1 MEIQKLTE
9 KLQVLITK
17 EESAGLNSAILNDAI
32 EDNQRPVSVS
42 AYIRSLIKKDL
53 LQNGLCKVFN
63 KIKNEF
69 VKNIEMREYNFQ
81 FGPLIG
87 EGGRNFL
94 ADGEVFFSV
103 EDCIS

>member
-53 LQNGLCKVFN
+53 LQRGMTEQKSYIKDKIN
-63 KIKNEF
+63 KLNK
-69 VKNIEMREYNFQ
+69 Q
-81 FGPLIG
+81 
-87 EGGRNFL
+87 
-94 ADGEVFFSV
+94 
-103 EDCIS
+103 

>member
-53 LQNGLCKVFN
+53 LQRGMTEQRSYIKYKIN
-63 KIKNEF
+63 KLNK
-69 VKNIEMREYNFQ
+69 Q
-81 FGPLIG
+81 
-87 EGGRNFL
+87 
-94 ADGEVFFSV
+94 
-103 EDCIS
+103 

>member
-32 EDNQRPVSVS
+32 EYNQRPVSVS

-53 LQNGLCKVFN
+53 LQRGMTEQRSYIKDKIN
-63 KIKNEF
+63 KLNK
-69 VKNIEMREYNFQ
+69 Q
-81 FGPLIG
+81 
-87 EGGRNFL
+87 
-94 ADGEVFFSV
+94 
-103 EDCIS
+103 

>member
-32 EDNQRPVSVS
+32 EDNQRTVSVS

-53 LQNGLCKVFN
+53 LKRGMTEQKSYLKDKIN
-63 KIKNEF
+63 KLNK
-69 VKNIEMREYNFQ
+69 Q
-81 FGPLIG
+81 
-87 EGGRNFL
+87 
-94 ADGEVFFSV
+94 
-103 EDCIS
+103 

>member
-42 AYIRSLIKKDL
+42 AYIRSLIKNDL
-53 LQNGLCKVFN
+53 LKRGMTEQKSYLKDKIN
-63 KIKNEF
+63 KLNK
-69 VKNIEMREYNFQ
+69 Q
-81 FGPLIG
+81 
-87 EGGRNFL
+87 
-94 ADGEVFFSV
+94 
-103 EDCIS
+103 

>member
-53 LQNGLCKVFN
+53 LKRGMTEQKSYLKDKIN
-63 KIKNEF
+63 KLNK
-69 VKNIEMREYNFQ
+69 Q
-81 FGPLIG
+81 
-87 EGGRNFL
+87 
-94 ADGEVFFSV
+94 
-103 EDCIS
+103 